1 VGCVNAPWDQTEKI
15 THGAEGSSGAHAF
28 GYNHPIRQAVVVQRA
43 DMKRVSFKGV
53 AIGNVVDIV
62 ASNIVMVPVMIYVL
76 ASAKTGSP
84 PDHDAASVTEAL
96 KTSNVFLATSKI
108 LGGLCSVL
116 GGYVSAR
123 IRRTWRL
130 PSVPYRLIKPGA
142 EAKWRPSRPVSDPRD
157 WFRLME

>member
-1 VGCVNAPWDQTEKI
+1 
-15 THGAEGSSGAHAF
+15 
-28 GYNHPIRQAVVVQRA
+28 
-43 DMKRVSFKGV
+43 MKRVSFKGV

-108 LGGLCSVL
+108 WRALLGS
-116 GGYVSAR
+116 
-123 IRRTWRL
+123 WRL
-130 PSVPYRLIKPGA
+130 RFGA
-142 EAKWRPSRPVSDPRD
+142 HCKT
-157 WFRLME
+157 